1 MLINALKTS
10 MNNPFQESSEITFMR
25 NEKRI
30 MLEIQTILQIF
41 LQIVDVMSDY

>member
-1 MLINALKTS
+1 MNGLKTL
-10 MNNPFQESSEITFMR
+10 MNNPFQESSEITFMG

-41 LQIVDVMSDY
+41 LQTVDVMSDY